1 MFLSQTFSIDPISIL
16 LVVGFLCAI
25 AVGAIRG
32 FFHVLIDLGQSILS
46 LIVSVILAKPLGM
59 LLYNTGYFNNLIIRT
74 SNFLVER
81 DAIFTQI
88 ITDENK
94 ADVLSQAFDKLNVP
108 DRLNSVMITVGE
120 KIIPNTNDMKIAD
133 FISETLFVGVAIFLA
148 ATLLYLLIFIV
159 VLILRICVKKL
170 DEVKPIRKLNHLLG
184 GVVGIVNG
192 LIFVLVVLAILTGIL
207 MIPSL
212 NTSVGNLIKLHD
224 DNATTLA
231 ELLYN
236 LDIFS
241 YILRLLGF

>member
-88 ITDENK
+88 ITDENINNDVK
-94 ADVLSQAFDKLNVP
+94 INLYLPPYINEENIADVLSQAFDKLNVP

-159 VLILRICVKKL
+159 VLIFHFPL
-170 DEVKPIRKLNHLLG
+170 
-184 GVVGIVNG
+184 
-192 LIFVLVVLAILTGIL
+192 
-207 MIPSL
+207 
-212 NTSVGNLIKLHD
+212 
-224 DNATTLA
+224 
-231 ELLYN
+231 LLYETQLVN
-236 LDIFS
+236 LFVN
-241 YILRLLGF
+241 